1 MKFPRNQQR
10 DIRVCLFVCLFG
22 LNSIYV
28 FLFFSFSLW
37 YSYISLTL
45 SISASMLTFSAYA
58 WDCFQQRWQ
67 QKQLETC
74 WRMLFNSILLTEI
87 CLHFSFAACAPFVYV
102 LTFYFCVC
110 LILSSLPSLSICM
123 FLDMEEFLFIVT
135 KKHVVRPHLAYSLER
150 SFHSIHIHTIF
161 DNDA

>member
-1 MKFPRNQQR
+1 MSWNFRETSNA
-10 DIRVCLFVCLFG
+10 IFVFVCLDWILFM
-22 LNSIYV
+22 
-28 FLFFSFSLW
+28 FFSFSLFLFDTA
-37 YSYISLTL
+37 ISLSLCLFRLRCLL
-45 SISASMLTFSAYA
+45 S
-58 WDCFQQRWQ
+58 R
-67 QKQLETC
+67 
-74 WRMLFNSILLTEI
+74 RMLEIAFNNDDNKNNWKRVDVCFLIAFCWLRFVYIFPLLR
-87 CLHFSFAACAPFVYV
+87 ARAFVYV